1 MSQTLGLTE
10 PCGSLDVQ
18 SSWAVVLSFPLPM
31 LHNACTYTRPCSPA
45 SVVQPPQILSKSSK
59 NHREKE
65 GRWEPKQSASMLW
78 LNHVNVFWFVF
89 FFFCSITMRFS
100 MGILQLLLWFLL
112 FFSFIIFSCWLLL
125 RRGAPTPEGE
135 TRRGGGW
142 RSSRQRLICVPF
154 VSHHR
159 RWLDFCVCAA
169 VRTVST
175 EGAWRGQSRAASGVK
190 WGRGLEIVQVAD

>member
-31 LHNACTYTRPCSPA
+31 LHTACTYTRPCSPA
-45 SVVQPPQILSKSSK
+45 SVAQPPQILSKSSK

-142 RSSRQRLICVPF
+142 RSSRQ
-154 VSHHR
+154 
-159 RWLDFCVCAA
+159 LDMCPVCKSPQEVIGLLCVCCCQNCQY
-169 VRTVST
+169 RR
-175 EGAWRGQSRAASGVK
+175 AWRGQSRAASGVK